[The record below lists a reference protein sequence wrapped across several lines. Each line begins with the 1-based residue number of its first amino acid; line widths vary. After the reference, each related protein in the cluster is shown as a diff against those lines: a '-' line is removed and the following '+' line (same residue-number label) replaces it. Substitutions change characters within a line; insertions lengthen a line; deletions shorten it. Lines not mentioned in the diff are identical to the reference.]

1 MTVSETTP
9 PPTPTATTSG
19 PYGDRAMDYL
29 RAGWSP
35 LPLPP
40 KAKKSPP
47 DGWTGAG
54 GAWPSGADV
63 YAWTEEH
70 PSGNIALR
78 LPPNVIGV
86 DVDNYDGKIGGL
98 VLADLED
105 RLGALPKT
113 WRSTSRDDGI
123 SGIRFYTIPEG
134 LRWPGELGPGIEVI
148 RHGHRYAVAWPSI
161 HPDTGGTYRWINP
174 EGIVVIGGD
183 IPAPE
188 LLADLP
194 TTWVEHFTRGETAT
208 EQARAGLDPAA
219 AHAWLAQRNTPAQC
233 RATERALNALLASL
247 TGAPGSRHEAALTGT
262 NRLIWIAG
270 AGHTGVPAALDTART
285 AFLTATAGDRS
296 PGEAEAEWKRLIDG
310 AIDLAA
316 AAHPA
321 TPGADPCLD
330 PFHGLI
336 DRNTPPG
343 HATSATATTTTG
355 NGSTPTPAP
364 TSTTNTSAASDADN
378 NESSHSTEHDQL
390 EDARTTWWPRDH
402 DLITNAEPEPGPAYL
417 IRDDGH
423 ALFYPGRVN
432 GIVAPSESGKTWVA
446 LLAAVQSVQSGERVT
461 ILDFEDSHSGIHGRL
476 TALGLTPTQI
486 RDHLAYIGPDEPFH
500 PFLPTGR
507 DLTEHLDT
515 WQPSLIIL
523 DGFNAAMTL
532 QGLDL
537 MSNKDATTFAQTVL
551 KPLARA
557 GAAVVY
563 IDHTPKDTEKQ
574 SAGGIGAQAKRAMT
588 TGCALK
594 VEVIKPFG
602 KGQEGKLRLRVDK
615 DRQGDVRG
623 ISLPGKAGHWAAD
636 VTIAPAQLEDGGDRV
651 QVVVHAPAGSS
662 DTAPAEREAFRP
674 TGLMDKVSAF
684 LADNPGAGVREIKEA
699 RLGRNEYVVKALES
713 LVSEGWVRVE
723 QGANRKMEHRN
734 VERFNEL
741 IQPPAERPA
750 ECGPECGP
758 SVAPGHG
765 QTGVAHVAPS
775 PGRSPGGT
783 GHTGRSDGTTAT
795 TTKPGAHSRV
805 VERVIAGERVKFDLD
820 TGAIVEEA
828 SAP

>member
-1 MTVSETTP
+1 MTALTVTAPTT
-9 PPTPTATTSG
+9 G
-19 PYGDRAMDYL
+19 PYGDHAHAYL
-29 RAGWSP
+29 RAGWAP
-35 LPLPP
+35 LPLPAR
-40 KAKKSPP
+40 AKKHPP
-47 DGWTGAG
+47 EGWTGAR

-63 YAWTEEH
+63 HAWTEER
-70 PSGNIALR
+70 PGGNIALR
-78 LPPNVIGV
+78 LPPNVIGI

-98 VLADLED
+98 VLTDLETS
-105 RLGALPKT
+105 LGPLPVT

-123 SGIRFYTIPEG
+123 SGIRFYIIPEG

-161 HPDTGGTYRWINP
+161 HPDTGNTYKWINP
-174 EGIVVIGGD
+174 AGHITIGE

-188 LLADLP
+188 TLP
-194 TTWVEHFTRGETAT
+194 ALPPAWIERFTGGEAAT
-208 EQARAGLDPAA
+208 EQARAGLDTAA
-219 AHAWLAQRNTPAQC
+219 AHAWLQQRDTPGPC
-233 RATERALNALLASL
+233 RVTERALGALLDSL
-247 TGAPGSRHEAALTGT
+247 TTAGAGSRHEAALTGT
-262 NRLIWIAG
+262 NRLLWIAG
-270 AGHTGVPAALDTART
+270 LGHTGVPTALHTARA
-285 AFLTATAGDRS
+285 AFLTATAADRG
-296 PGEAEAEWKRLIDG
+296 PGEARAEWDRLIDG
-310 AIDLAA
+310 GINLAA
-316 AAHPA
+316 AAHPHMS
-321 TPGADPCLD
+321 GADPCTD

-336 DRNTPPG
+336 GPTTPT
-343 HATSATATTTTG
+343 ANATATTTTG
-355 NGSTPTPAP
+355 NGSTPTTAP
-364 TSTTNTSAASDADN
+364 TSTTNTSDASAADSSTPSPSTPDA
-378 NESSHSTEHDQL
+378 EPL

-417 IRDDGH
+417 LRDDGH

-446 LLAAVQSVQSGERVT
+446 LLAAVQAVEAGERVT

-486 RDHLAYIGPDEPFH
+486 RDHIAYIGPDEPFH

-623 ISLPGKAGHWAAD
+623 ISLPGKSGHWAAD
-636 VTIAPAQLEDGGDRV
+636 VTIAPAQLEDGGDGV
-651 QVVVHAPAGSS
+651 QVIAHAPAGSS
-662 DTAPAEREAFRP
+662 DTAPTEREAFRP

-684 LADNPGAGVREIKEA
+684 LADSPGAGVREIKEA

-805 VERVIAGERVKFDLD
+805 VERVIAGERVKFDLV